1 MVNPI
6 DLPPMPDSI
15 TGEPRPP
22 RAPRIYHG
30 TEYTPL
36 DRNPRNPPDAPEH
49 LGPTLEWLQP
59 TLRDQYGDAAMLAGL
74 LAVFGTISA
83 GGFSWV
89 LEWWAWG
96 LLALFPWIM
105 FRASGN
111 HWTAAGVSW
120 MQWRGSW
127 VDTYKLTRIQ
137 FSADGYSRVLRLKDA
152 HGNEIH
158 SFKISEIQRNPD
170 LWDLVYNGI
179 LHSVASGHCDI
190 DAKTRRILKIPYE
203 LGPRPTRSER
213 IRGRGRR
220 G

>member
-1 MVNPI
+1 
-6 DLPPMPDSI
+6 MPDPI

-22 RAPRIYHG
+22 RAPRIHHG
-30 TEYTPL
+30 TDHTPT
-36 DRNPRNPPDAPEH
+36 DRHPRNPPKAPDH

-96 LLALFPWIM
+96 LLAFFPWMM

-111 HWTAAGVSW
+111 HWAAVGAGWV
-120 MQWRGSW
+120 QWRSSW
-127 VDTYKLTRIQ
+127 VDTYQLTRIQ

-152 HGNEIH
+152 LGNEIH

-179 LHSVASGHCDI
+179 LHSVASGNCDI
-190 DAKTRRILKIPYE
+190 DAKTRHILKIPYE

-213 IRGRGRR
+213 IRERRRR

>member
-1 MVNPI
+1 MDI
-6 DLPPMPDSI
+6 TDLPSMPDSS

-36 DRNPRNPPDAPEH
+36 GRRPRNPPDAPNH

-59 TLRDQYGDAAMLAGL
+59 TVRDKY
-74 LAVFGTISA
+74 ISA
-83 GGFSWV
+83 
-89 LEWWAWG
+89 
-96 LLALFPWIM
+96 LLIAGILIVYLTVINGDFRWIHWWIM
-105 FRASGN
+105 WVIIIGSALLLFRGIGN
-111 HWTAAGVSW
+111 HWTAAGINWV
-120 MQWRGSW
+120 QWREDW
-127 VDTYKLTRIQ
+127 VDTYQLTRIQ

-152 HGNEIH
+152 HGNKIH

-179 LHSVASGHCDI
+179 LHSVASGNCDI
-190 DAKTRRILKIPYE
+190 DTKTRHILKIPYE

-213 IRGRGRR
+213 TRGRR
-220 G
+220 RRG

>member
-36 DRNPRNPPDAPEH
+36 ERNPRNPPDAPDH
-49 LGPTLEWLQP
+49 LGPTLEWFQP
-59 TLRDQYGDAAMLAGL
+59 HVREKYISAFTLMTITVA
-74 LAVFGTISA
+74 FFTISNGDLRWIHWWGAWLIITA
-83 GGFSWV
+83 GGW
-89 LEWWAWG
+89 L
-96 LLALFPWIM
+96 M
-105 FRASGN
+105 FRGIRN
-111 HWTAAGVSW
+111 HWTAAGSTWV
-120 MQWRGSW
+120 QCRDSW
-127 VDTYKLTRIQ
+127 VDTYHLTRIR
-137 FSADGYSRVLRLKDA
+137 FSADGTNRVLRFKDA

-158 SFKISEIQRNPD
+158 SFKISDIQGNPD

-179 LHSVASGHCDI
+179 LHSVAFGSCDI
-190 DAKTRRILKIPYE
+190 DAKTRHILKIPYE

-213 IRGRGRR
+213 TRARR
-220 G
+220 RR

>member
-22 RAPRIYHG
+22 RAPHLPRHG
-30 TEYTPL
+30 IHTSQALPTKATGCTGAFRPH
-36 DRNPRNPPDAPEH
+36 PRMAPA
-49 LGPTLEWLQP
+49 

-120 MQWRGSW
+120 VQWRDSW

-179 LHSVASGHCDI
+179 LHSVASGNCDI
-190 DAKTRRILKIPYE
+190 DAKTRHILKIPYE